1 MCRCADKNA
10 KGFTLAEAMVAT
22 VVLAIAAAGVLMPFV
37 AGTSVRVEGQRRMLA
52 AKLAGDLMEQIIN
65 TIKTDP
71 NEIVTPWSYSET
83 QGQVTDATEA
93 VFSDPAYSSY
103 SREAACVE
111 VYVNQEEGYY
121 DPVGADA
128 PIFLCATVKVYYNG
142 RETASVS
149 RLIAK

>member
-10 KGFTLAEAMVAT
+10 RGFTLAEAMVAT

-83 QGQVTDATEA
+83 QGQVTDVTGA
-93 VFSDPAYSSY
+93 VFSDPVYSSY
-103 SREAACVE
+103 SREAACE
-111 VYVNQEEGYY
+111 YVYLAQESGDDE
-121 DPVGADA
+121 PLF
-128 PIFLCATVKVYYNG
+128 IRATVKVYYNG
-142 RETASVS
+142 RETASIS
-149 RLIAK
+149 RLISK